1 MHTLRNIFYYLV
13 IAVGT
18 LVILASMFS
27 LIHDV
32 SYWYTKVLDFPRTQY
47 LILGLVCLLL
57 FLPLNRKWKAASVA
71 WVVGLLAAIG
81 VQAAFI
87 APYYLGEE
95 KVPEAAAETARA
107 ENTVSVLIANVLIEN
122 KSADAF
128 LDIVRSRDPDMLLAM
143 ETDQWWIDA
152 LSPLEETYPHVVK
165 YPTDNAY
172 GMALYSRLP
181 LVGTE
186 IKFFNHDDVPSIHTR
201 VELPSGQAFF
211 FHGVHPVA
219 PVPSKKYPDNQGEK
233 EVALGKV
240 AEMVAQESLPAI
252 VAGDLN
258 DVSWSNT
265 ARLFEQQSDLRNV
278 RLGRGLY
285 NSFDA
290 HSFIMRW
297 PLDHYFVSEEFS
309 LLELERLPEFGS
321 DHFPMYATF
330 VLN

>member
-1 MHTLRNIFYYLV
+1 MHTFRKILYYLV
-13 IAVGT
+13 IAIGT

-47 LILGLVCLLL
+47 LIAGIVCLLL
-57 FLPLNRKWKAASVA
+57 FVGLNKQWKASSIA
-71 WVVGLLAAIG
+71 WTAGMLAAIG
-81 VQAAFI
+81 IQSLFVL
-87 APYYLGEE
+87 PYLIGEE
-95 KVPEAAAETARA
+95 KVPQAQVASVNEQNTAGIM
-107 ENTVSVLIANVLIEN
+107 IANVLITN
-122 KSADAF
+122 KSAGPF
-128 LDIVRSRDPDMLLAM
+128 LEIVNDRDPEMLLVM
-143 ETDQWWIDA
+143 EVDQWWIDQLA
-152 LSPLEETYPHVVK
+152 PLEETYPHVVK

-181 LVGTE
+181 LAGTE

-201 VELPSGQAFF
+201 VDLPSGESFM
-211 FHGVHPVA
+211 FHGIHPVA

-240 AEMVAQESLPAI
+240 AEMVAEEALPAV
-252 VAGDLN
+252 VAGDFN

-265 ARLFEQQSDLRNV
+265 ARLFEQQGNLNNV

-290 HSFIMRW
+290 HSFLMRW
-297 PLDHYFVSEEFS
+297 PLDHYFVTADFA
-309 LLELERLPEFGS
+309 LLELERLPKFGS
-321 DHFPMYATF
+321 DHFPLYAKF
-330 VLN
+330 VLE